1 MLIHDI
7 KLGETSKNFNS
18 DMNNLQNGYTIL
30 NQIENKLKGYLG
42 ENVQED
48 NGGYKQ
54 IKDKYRQNDVPEEP
68 HYHFENPDLPNHI
81 SYHNENIHSLS
92 HNRDFDDR
100 RIGSVDKENRRS
112 QSRLTNKDADDMK
125 FNSRLKGA
133 HKRMLDQNSLQ
144 SNHYHS
150 DFMNKLNGD
159 YAVNTNGIHNYRRS
173 SVGPNDSQRMN
184 NLGETNLQSWQ
195 DTECINKLKGLDDKI
210 VKYQQENDDLL
221 RVKGVDKAR
230 EFMARR
236 NSAKRITADAGFY
249 DKSKNCSVSSN
260 PDRNN
265 DIRNRSMN
273 KFLSKHD
280 VSMQATLNNSQ
291 KYSPKKFRNLGD
303 TESAEFYKSHQ
314 QPDTQK
320 AGQSP
325 NDVSPDDVNYYGAMG
340 HSRSTFG
347 TYTPNTLNKVADNQQ
362 SINEGIFNCKIYR
375 SKNYRFFPNRR

>member
-1 MLIHDI
+1 
-7 KLGETSKNFNS
+7 
-18 DMNNLQNGYTIL
+18 
-30 NQIENKLKGYLG
+30 
-42 ENVQED
+42 
-48 NGGYKQ
+48 
-54 IKDKYRQNDVPEEP
+54 
-68 HYHFENPDLPNHI
+68 
-81 SYHNENIHSLS
+81 
-92 HNRDFDDR
+92 
-100 RIGSVDKENRRS
+100 
-112 QSRLTNKDADDMK
+112 
-125 FNSRLKGA
+125 
-133 HKRMLDQNSLQ
+133 MLDQNSLQ

-184 NLGETNLQSWQ
+184 NLGEINLQSWQ

-236 NSAKRITADAGFY
+236 NSAKRITGYAGFD

-314 QPDTQK
+314 QPDT
-320 AGQSP
+320 
-325 NDVSPDDVNYYGAMG
+325 
-340 HSRSTFG
+340 
-347 TYTPNTLNKVADNQQ
+347 
-362 SINEGIFNCKIYR
+362 
-375 SKNYRFFPNRR
+375 